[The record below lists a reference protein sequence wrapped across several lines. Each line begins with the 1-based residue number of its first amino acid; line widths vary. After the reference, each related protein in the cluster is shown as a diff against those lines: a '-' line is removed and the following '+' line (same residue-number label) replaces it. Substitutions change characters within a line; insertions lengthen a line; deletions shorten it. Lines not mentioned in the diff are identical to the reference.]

1 MVPGIISLY
10 FPSFTMR
17 LSPKCMENRT
27 SFSMLGFYF
36 KKGPQSWISTQ
47 DIPQDPICVGDAET
61 EQTYLGEKIEGH
73 WQADLWAFSSLV
85 KDRGERGSLS
95 HKRQT
100 LSIEDHKSSVQ
111 TSAAPSPLCWSKA
124 HSGEDKCSVI
134 HFTWR
139 LDFPQKSCTTAL
151 VWLLTQCRS
160 LFPKLQNAH
169 SPAGH

>member
-1 MVPGIISLY
+1 MSVHLPSSWGSLFLSTVNKTTQALISSCEEPHLEISSTVPGIISLY

-17 LSPKCMENRT
+17 LSPAKCMENRT
-27 SFSMLGFYF
+27 SFSVLGFYF

-85 KDRGERGSLS
+85 KDRGERGSSS

-111 TSAAPSPLCWSKA
+111 TRSATSSPLC
-124 HSGEDKCSVI
+124 
-134 HFTWR
+134 
-139 LDFPQKSCTTAL
+139 
-151 VWLLTQCRS
+151 
-160 LFPKLQNAH
+160 
-169 SPAGH
+169 